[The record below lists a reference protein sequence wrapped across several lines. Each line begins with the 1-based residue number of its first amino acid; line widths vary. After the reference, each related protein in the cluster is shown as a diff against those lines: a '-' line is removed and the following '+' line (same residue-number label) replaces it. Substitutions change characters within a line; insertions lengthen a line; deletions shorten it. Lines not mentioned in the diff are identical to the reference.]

1 MEQFSQKRKGSLLT
15 LRKSR
20 SRNEEVKPL
29 ERIASGIKWSEAIP
43 LGESETDIVERNGTM
58 SVSVSRFLAR
68 PRKRCS

>member
-1 MEQFSQKRKGSLLT
+1 MEQFSQKRKCSLLT

-29 ERIASGIKWSEAIP
+29 ERIDSGIKWSEAIP

-58 SVSVSRFLAR
+58 SVSV
-68 PRKRCS
+68 

>member
-1 MEQFSQKRKGSLLT
+1 MEQLSQKRKVSHLT

-29 ERIASGIKWSEAIP
+29 ERIDPGINWSEAIP
-43 LGESETDIVERNGTM
+43 LDESETDIVERNGTM
-58 SVSVSRFLAR
+58 AVSVSRFPAR